1 MSRFTTFIIIAAMS
15 VGASMARADI
25 PLGLWQSSP
34 DASGLVVHVRTKPC
48 GSALCGRVERAK
60 DRRGYDTPSTVVG
73 RKVLWD
79 MTQQPDGSYE
89 GKIWEPAGNRM
100 IPTKMQVN
108 GNRMQLHNCE
118 NTVCRDVVWT
128 RLR

>member
-1 MSRFTTFIIIAAMS
+1 MS